1 MKERF
6 GHYGDWGISSVSM
19 KNKKRKTLLTYW
31 TTRYVLTI
39 LVGLVVIGLFS
50 SMWISYNETQKRLD
64 VMKYIADDISE
75 QIVTTDGTIVIPSFL
90 PRVLDKRQ
98 RFMEGFKPMVLILD
112 EQKRVIF
119 GKSNRFFDDI
129 FGKSNRFHDDFLP
142 RLSPD
147 WEEDQSVQEIQM
159 RSGENVF
166 FLTQRIEYN
175 DQILGWVFLFSPKKE
190 MSHSVEAMQQL
201 FIMLTGLG
209 LLGWIVIYYL
219 TKKLSEPVKDVADAA
234 KQIVTGHYDIELKKD
249 IKEKEIYELIQS
261 FKDMADRLRQL
272 EMMRTELLAG
282 VTHELKTP
290 VTSISGLLQAV
301 KDDVVTGEVAKEFL
315 EICSKEI
322 LRLQKMVEDLLD
334 FNSFAVGDINVTK
347 QPQNLNHLVQEIT
360 HQWLIGQ
367 EENSLSLQTSTPEQ
381 EIWIDTDPLRIQQ
394 ILYNLLNNAKQ
405 ATGPNGIIQVTLI
418 HQEEVLQISVQDNGI
433 GIPEIEKANI
443 FERFYRGE
451 EKKHKVR
458 GLGLGLPFSKMMAK
472 ALGGDL
478 QLTESVGGKTIFT
491 LSLKK

>member
-1 MKERF
+1 MKEKF
-6 GHYGDWGISSVSM
+6 VHYEDWGISSVSM
-19 KNKKRKTLLTYW
+19 KNKERKTLLTYW
-31 TTRYVLTI
+31 TTRYVLT
-39 LVGLVVIGLFS
+39 LCVGLVVIGLFS

-64 VMKYIADDISE
+64 VMRYMAVEMSE
-75 QIVTTDGTIVIPSFL
+75 QIVSADGTTILIPAFL
-90 PRVLDKRQ
+90 PRLVENRQ
-98 RFMEGFKPMVLILD
+98 RFMGGFKPMVMILD
-112 EQKRVIF
+112 AHKQIIF
-119 GKSNRFFDDI
+119 GKSNRFVDDI
-129 FGKSNRFHDDFLP
+129 LR
-142 RLSPD
+142 RISPD
-147 WEEDQSVQEIQM
+147 WEEDQVVQEIQT
-159 RSGENVF
+159 RSGDTAI
-166 FLTQRIEYN
+166 FLTQKIEEN
-175 DQILGWVFLFSPKKE
+175 GQTLGWVFLFSPKKE
-190 MSHSVEAMQQL
+190 MDRSIETLQQL
-201 FIMLTGLG
+201 CIMLTSLG

-219 TKKLSEPVKDVADAA
+219 TKKLSEPVKEVADAA

-249 IKEKEIYELIQS
+249 IKEKEIYELIHS

-272 EMMRTELLAG
+272 ELMRTELLAG

-322 LRLQKMVEDLLD
+322 VRLQKMVEDLLD
-334 FNSFAVGDINVTK
+334 FNSFAVGDIKVNK
-347 QPQNLNHLVQEIT
+347 QPQNMNHLVQEIT

-367 EENSLSLQTSTPEQ
+367 DENTLVLQTNISEQ
-381 EIWIDTDPLRIQQ
+381 EVWIDTDPLRIQQ

-405 ATGPNGIIQVTLI
+405 ATGLNAMIQVTLL
-418 HQEEVLQISVQDNGI
+418 QQDDVLQICVQDNGV
-433 GIPEIEKANI
+433 GIPETEKEYI

-478 QLTESVGGKTIFT
+478 ELIESVQEKTIFT
-491 LSLKK
+491 LSLTK

>member
-1 MKERF
+1 
-6 GHYGDWGISSVSM
+6 M
-19 KNKKRKTLLTYW
+19 KNKERKTLLTYW

-39 LVGLVVIGLFS
+39 CVGLVVIGLFS
-50 SMWISYNETQKRLD
+50 SMWIRYNETQKRLD
-64 VMKYIADDISE
+64 VMKYMAMDISE
-75 QIVTTDGTIVIPSFL
+75 QIVAADGTVVIPPFL
-90 PRVLDKRQ
+90 PRLLDNRQ
-98 RFMEGFKPMVLILD
+98 RFMGGFKPMVLILD
-112 EQKRVIF
+112 QQRRVILHTSAATSANT
-119 GKSNRFFDDI
+119 SNRFLDDI
-129 FGKSNRFHDDFLP
+129 LP
-142 RLSPD
+142 RLSPN
-147 WEEDQSVQEIQM
+147 WEQNQSVQEIQM

-166 FLTQRIEYN
+166 FLTQKIEN
-175 DQILGWVFLFSPKKE
+175 NGKTLGWVFLFSPKKE

-201 FIMLTGLG
+201 CIMLIGLG
-209 LLGWIVIYYL
+209 VLGWIVIYYL

-234 KQIVTGHYDIELKKD
+234 KQILTGQYDIELKKD

-301 KDDVVTGEVAKEFL
+301 KDEVVTGEVAQEFL
-315 EICSKEI
+315 EVCSKEI
-322 LRLQKMVEDLLD
+322 FRLQKMVEDLLD
-334 FNSFAVGDINVTK
+334 FNSFAVGDIKVTK

-367 EENSLSLQTSTPEQ
+367 EENTLSLQTYIPEQ
-381 EIWIDTDPLRIQQ
+381 EVWIDTDPLRIQQ

-405 ATGPNGIIQVTLI
+405 ATGPNGIIQVTLL
-418 HQEEVLQISVQDNGI
+418 HQEGVLQISVQDNGI
-433 GIPEIEKANI
+433 GIPEAEKANI

-458 GLGLGLPFSKMMAK
+458 GLGLGLPFSNMMAK

-478 QLTESVGGKTIFT
+478 QLTESVREKTIFT

>member
-1 MKERF
+1 
-6 GHYGDWGISSVSM
+6 M
-19 KNKKRKTLLTYW
+19 KNKKRKSLLTYW

-39 LVGLVVIGLFS
+39 CVGLVVIGLFS
-50 SMWISYNETQKRLD
+50 SMWIGYNETQKRLD
-64 VMKYIADDISE
+64 VMKYMAMDISE
-75 QIVTTDGTIVIPSFL
+75 QIMTTEGTLVIPSSL
-90 PRVLDKRQ
+90 PRILDNRQ
-98 RFMEGFKPMVLILD
+98 RFMKEFRPMVLILNK
-112 EQKRVIF
+112 QKRTLLSTSQA
-119 GKSNRFFDDI
+119 GRFLDEFPSD
-129 FGKSNRFHDDFLP
+129 
-142 RLSPD
+142 LSLD
-147 WEEDQSVQEIQM
+147 WEKNQSVQEIQM
-159 RSGENVF
+159 RSGENNL
-166 FLTQRIEYN
+166 FLTQKLERN
-175 DQILGWVFLFSPKKE
+175 GQTLGWILISSPKKQ
-190 MSHSVEAMQQL
+190 MDHSVEAMQQL
-201 FIMLTGLG
+201 SIMLTGLG
-209 LLGWIVIYYL
+209 VLGWIVIYYL

-249 IKEKEIYELIQS
+249 IKEKEIYELIHS

-301 KDDVVTGEVAKEFL
+301 KDEVVTGEEAKEFL
-315 EICSKEI
+315 EVCSKETF
-322 LRLQKMVEDLLD
+322 RLQKMVEDLLD
-334 FNSFAVGDINVTK
+334 FNSFAVGDINVSK

-367 EENSLSLQTSTPEQ
+367 EENTLSLQTYIPEQ
-381 EIWIDTDPLRIQQ
+381 DVWIDTDPLRIQQ

-405 ATGPNGIIQVTLI
+405 ATGPNGIIQVSLL
-418 HQEEVLQISVQDNGI
+418 HQEGVLGINVQDNGI
-433 GIPEIEKANI
+433 GIPETEKANI

-478 QLTESVGGKTIFT
+478 QLTESSREKTIFT

>member
-1 MKERF
+1 
-6 GHYGDWGISSVSM
+6 M
-19 KNKKRKTLLTYW
+19 KNKERKTLLTYW

-39 LVGLVVIGLFS
+39 CVGLIVIGLLS
-50 SMWISYNETQKRLD
+50 SMWIRYNETQKRLD
-64 VMKYIADDISE
+64 VMKYLAIDISE
-75 QIVTTDGTIVIPSFL
+75 QIVTADGKVSIPSFL
-90 PRVLDKRQ
+90 PRILDNRQ
-98 RFMEGFKPMVLILD
+98 RFMKGFKPMVLILD
-112 EQKRVIF
+112 EQKRVILHTSTTAPSPF
-119 GKSNRFFDDI
+119 ID
-129 FGKSNRFHDDFLP
+129 LP

-147 WEEDQSVQEIQM
+147 WEKSQSVQEMQM
-159 RSGENVF
+159 RSGEKVF
-166 FLTQRIEYN
+166 FLTQKIESG
-175 DQILGWVFLFSPKKE
+175 DKTLGWILLFSPKKE
-190 MSHSVEAMQQL
+190 MDHSEEAMQQL

-209 LLGWIVIYYL
+209 VLGWIVIYYL

-234 KQIVTGHYDIELKKD
+234 KEIVTGHYDINLKKD

-301 KDDVVTGEVAKEFL
+301 KDEVVTGEVAKEFL
-315 EICSKEI
+315 EVCSKEI
-322 LRLQKMVEDLLD
+322 FRLQKMVEDLLD
-334 FNSFAVGDINVTK
+334 FNSFSVGGINVTK

-367 EENSLSLQTSTPEQ
+367 EGNALSLQTYTPEQ

-405 ATGPNGIIQVTLI
+405 ATGPSGIIQVTLL
-418 HQEEVLQISVQDNGI
+418 HQEEDFHINVQDNGI
-433 GIPEIEKANI
+433 GIPETEKANI

-458 GLGLGLPFSKMMAK
+458 GLGLGLPFSKMLAR

-478 QLTESVGGKTIFT
+478 RLTESVRKKTVFT

>member
-1 MKERF
+1 
-6 GHYGDWGISSVSM
+6 M
-19 KNKKRKTLLTYW
+19 KNKERKTLLTYW

-39 LVGLVVIGLFS
+39 CVGLVVIGLFS
-50 SMWISYNETQKRLD
+50 SMWIRYNETQKRLD
-64 VMKYIADDISE
+64 VMKYMAMDISE
-75 QIVTTDGTIVIPSFL
+75 QIVTTDGKVAIPSFL
-90 PRVLDKRQ
+90 PRVLDNRQ
-98 RFMEGFKPMVLILD
+98 RFMEGFKPMVLIYD
-112 EQKRVIF
+112 NQKRLILRTSTV
-119 GKSNRFFDDI
+119 SNRFVDDM
-129 FGKSNRFHDDFLP
+129 LP
-142 RLSPD
+142 RFSPD
-147 WEEDQSVQEIQM
+147 WEQDQSVKEIQM
-159 RSGENVF
+159 RSGENVI
-166 FLTQRIEYN
+166 FLTQKVESN
-175 DQILGWVFLFSPKKE
+175 GQTLGWVFLLSQKKE

-201 FIMLTGLG
+201 CIMLTGLG

-234 KQIVTGHYDIELKKD
+234 KQILTGQYDIELKKD

-301 KDDVVTGEVAKEFL
+301 KDEVVTGEVAKEFL
-315 EICSKEI
+315 EVCSKEI
-322 LRLQKMVEDLLD
+322 FRLQKMVEDLLD
-334 FNSFAVGDINVTK
+334 FNSFAVGDIKVTK

-367 EENSLSLQTSTPEQ
+367 EENTLSLQTYIPKQ
-381 EIWIDTDPLRIQQ
+381 EVWIDTDPLRIQQ

-405 ATGPNGIIQVTLI
+405 ATGPNGIIQVTLF
-418 HQEEVLQISVQDNGI
+418 HQEEALGINVQDNGI

-458 GLGLGLPFSKMMAK
+458 GLGLGLPFSNMMAK

-478 QLTESVGGKTIFT
+478 QLTESVREKTIFT